1 MPDYD
6 YLIIGG
12 GIAGTTAA
20 ETIRQKDKDG
30 RVAILSAEPNFLY
43 SRVLLPEFIRGE
55 VGLEKVM
62 LRGADDYK
70 KNGIEIFLG
79 EEVEKLNTY
88 ELSLKTKS
96 GKEFKAKKIL
106 IASGGRP
113 KVCDFETLMPEN
125 IFKKIFDFHVHNFG
139 IIKNL

>member
-1 MPDYD
+1 MPDFD

-20 ETIRQKDKDG
+20 ETIRQKDKNG
-30 RVAILSAEPNFLY
+30 RIAILSSEPHFLY

-62 LRGADDYK
+62 LRNAEDYR
-70 KNGIEIFLG
+70 KNGVEIFLG
-79 EEVEKLNTY
+79 EEVEKLNMG

-96 GKEFKAKKIL
+96 GK
-106 IASGGRP
+106 
-113 KVCDFETLMPEN
+113 
-125 IFKKIFDFHVHNFG
+125 
-139 IIKNL
+139 